1 MIRFPSLFTPCG
13 LAAALA
19 ALLVLAALCA
29 APANAQFAMPS
40 PDQPDMPVDAKFRA
54 ATVES
59 LATVLERRYVFHD
72 VARKTANALRAR
84 VKKGA
89 YEGLDGAKAF
99 ADSLSADFRSIGKD
113 RHFRVGY
120 WSRELPEGDP
130 KAPSPEEKALEALQM
145 RRMNYGFERV
155 QRLSG
160 NIGYLDLRMFVATPE
175 AGACAQ
181 AAMALLANS
190 DALIVD
196 LRRNGGGDPNL
207 LGMLISW
214 LYDGD
219 ERVHIND
226 FYLRDGDMTE
236 QYWTNTAQPGPRY
249 AKKPMWVLTSHR
261 TGSCAEEFAY
271 DIKNLK
277 RGTLVGETTA
287 GAANPGSAVRL
298 NAHFAAFVP
307 TGRAVNPVSKT
318 NWEGVG
324 VEPDVKTSADD
335 AFKTA
340 QLAALDA
347 LIAQEKD
354 ADRVAALQ
362 HARQMAQGAPVEPLD
377 LGMPRMATQTK

>member
-1 MIRFPSLFTPCG
+1 MSWTTLLFAI
-13 LAAALA
+13 AAALA
-19 ALLVLAALCA
+19 LAALTT
-29 APANAQFAMPS
+29 PSANAQFAMPS
-40 PDQPDMPVDAKFRA
+40 PDQPDMPVDARFRA

-59 LATVLERRYVFHD
+59 LATALERRYVFPD
-72 VARKTANALRAR
+72 VAKKTAAALRAR

-89 YEGLDGAKAF
+89 YDGLDGAKAF
-99 ADSLSADFRSIGKD
+99 ADSLSADFKSIGKD
-113 RHFRVGY
+113 GHFRVGY
-120 WSRELPEGDP
+120 WSRELPVNAFDP
-130 KAPSPEEKALEALQM
+130 TDPSPEEKALEELQL

-175 AGACAQ
+175 AGALAQ
-181 AAMALLANS
+181 AAITLLSNS

-214 LYDGD
+214 LYDGE

-226 FYLRDGDMTE
+226 FYLRDANTTE

-249 AKKPMWVLTSHR
+249 ARKPMWVLTSHR

-277 RGTLVGETTA
+277 RGTLVGETTH
-287 GAANPGSAVRL
+287 GAANPGGIVRL
-298 NAHFAAFVP
+298 NGHFAAFVP

-340 QLAALDA
+340 ELAALDT
-347 LIAQEKD
+347 LIAKEKD
-354 ADRVAALQ
+354 TDRVAALQ
-362 HARQMAQGAPVEPLD
+362 HARQMAEDAPIEALD
-377 LGMPRMATQTK
+377 LGMSPRVATQTK